1 MKFKLVKSNSC
12 SSRLELAGT
21 NIQEQKQKLADL
33 NSIQLYQN
41 SSQVLDEFPEESV
54 RSLVNRL
61 ETGKI
66 NQTTVPRII
75 ESKCIEKMDREKA
88 VEPVTINSQLIETK
102 NERVGSVDLIT
113 QVTVNNHISIAKA
126 VGNAQLTAI
135 IDNNNKNKVCRNK
148 NVDLAFS
155 TNKSG
160 TKHLQNIEINDKLSN
175 ENTSNF
181 NDVKDILLQKIEE
194 NENEKFNKSK
204 MFEKS
209 IQVKLTKSTESNNN
223 TFLDAERNVSDV
235 NSPRMVKWE
244 SLSKFDD
251 KFYVT
256 NDVKL
261 KDKKKYDEMEFEE
274 FEVLDPHS
282 ECYDSLNSK

>member
-33 NSIQLYQN
+33 NSIHLYQN
-41 SSQVLDEFPEESV
+41 SSKALEEFPEESV

-61 ETGKI
+61 ETGTI
-66 NQTTVPRII
+66 NQTTAPRII
-75 ESKCIEKMDREKA
+75 ESKCIEKMDRE
-88 VEPVTINSQLIETK
+88 PVTINSQLIEAK
-102 NERVGSVDLIT
+102 NDRVGSVDLIT
-113 QVTVNNHISIAKA
+113 QVTVNNHISFAKVA
-126 VGNAQLTAI
+126 GNTQSTTVL
-135 IDNNNKNKVCRNK
+135 DNNNKNKVCRNK

-155 TNKSG
+155 SNKSV
-160 TKHLQNIEINDKLSN
+160 TKNLQDSEFNDKSSN
-175 ENTSNF
+175 ENLNNNF
-181 NDVKDILLQKIEE
+181 NDVKEILLQKNEE
-194 NENEKFNKSK
+194 NQNEKFNKNK

-209 IQVKLTKSTESNNN
+209 IQVKLTKNIESNNN
-223 TFLDAERNVSDV
+223 KFLDAERKVSDV

-274 FEVLDPHS
+274 FEVLDPNS
-282 ECYDSLNSK
+282 ECFDSLNSK

>member
-33 NSIQLYQN
+33 NSINLYQN

-66 NQTTVPRII
+66 NQTTAPRII
-75 ESKCIEKMDREKA
+75 ESKCIEKMDREKSL
-88 VEPVTINSQLIETK
+88 EPVTINNQLIEAK

-113 QVTVNNHISIAKA
+113 QVTVNNHISFAKVAGKTQTA
-126 VGNAQLTAI
+126 VF
-135 IDNNNKNKVCRNK
+135 DNNNKNKVCRNK

-155 TNKSG
+155 SNKSV
-160 TKHLQNIEINDKLSN
+160 TKNLQNIEINDKSSN
-175 ENTSNF
+175 ENLNNF
-181 NDVKDILLQKIEE
+181 NDVKEILLQKIEE
-194 NENEKFNKSK
+194 NENDKFNKNK
-204 MFEKS
+204 MFEKC
-209 IQVKLTKSTESNNN
+209 IQVNLTKNTESNNN
-223 TFLDAERNVSDV
+223 KFLDAERKASDV

-282 ECYDSLNSK
+282 ECFDSLNSK

>member
-33 NSIQLYQN
+33 NSIHLQQN
-41 SSQVLDEFPEESV
+41 SAHNSDEFPEESV

-66 NQTTVPRII
+66 NQTTAPRII
-75 ESKCIEKMDREKA
+75 ESKCIEKLNRDKA
-88 VEPVTINSQLIETK
+88 LELVTINSQLIEAK
-102 NERVGSVDLIT
+102 NDRIGLADLIT
-113 QVTVNNHISIAKA
+113 QVTVNNHISFSKVA
-126 VGNAQLTAI
+126 GNTPATLE
-135 IDNNNKNKVCRNK
+135 NNAKNKVSRNK

-155 TNKSG
+155 SNASVNKMVKEMEIPSKKSQTNENNFKS
-160 TKHLQNIEINDKLSN
+160 SN
-175 ENTSNF
+175 ENANSF
-181 NDVKDILLQKIEE
+181 NAVKEILLQKIEE
-194 NENEKFNKSK
+194 KENEK
-204 MFEKS
+204 
-209 IQVKLTKSTESNNN
+209 LTKNAEININ
-223 TFLDAERNVSDV
+223 TFLGVEKNVSDV

-244 SLSKFDD
+244 SFSKFDD

-256 NDVKL
+256 NDDKL
-261 KDKKKYDEMEFEE
+261 KDKKKYHEMEFEE
-274 FEVLDPHS
+274 FEVIDPHG

>member
-33 NSIQLYQN
+33 NSIDIYQN
-41 SSQVLDEFPEESV
+41 SSQALNEFPEESV

-66 NQTTVPRII
+66 NQTTAPRII
-75 ESKCIEKMDREKA
+75 ESKCVEKMDREKA
-88 VEPVTINSQLIETK
+88 LVTINSQLIEAK
-102 NERVGSVDLIT
+102 NDRLGSVDLIT
-113 QVTVNNHISIAKA
+113 QVTVNNHISFAKVAGNTAQSTA
-126 VGNAQLTAI
+126 VT
-135 IDNNNKNKVCRNK
+135 DYNNKNKVCRNK

-155 TNKSG
+155 SNKSVP
-160 TKHLQNIEINDKLSN
+160 KNLLNSELNYKSLN
-175 ENTSNF
+175 ENLNNF
-181 NDVKDILLQKIEE
+181 NDVKEILLQKIEE
-194 NENEKFNKSK
+194 NENEKFNKNK
-204 MFEKS
+204 MFEKG
-209 IQVKLTKSTESNNN
+209 IQVKLTKNIVSNNN
-223 TFLDAERNVSDV
+223 KFLDAERKVSDV

-282 ECYDSLNSK
+282 ECFDSLNSK

>member
-33 NSIQLYQN
+33 NSIHLYQN
-41 SSQVLDEFPEESV
+41 SSKALEEFPEESV

-61 ETGKI
+61 ETGTI
-66 NQTTVPRII
+66 NQTTAPRII
-75 ESKCIEKMDREKA
+75 ESKCIEKMDRE
-88 VEPVTINSQLIETK
+88 PVTINSQLIEAK
-102 NERVGSVDLIT
+102 NDRVGSVDLIT
-113 QVTVNNHISIAKA
+113 QVTVNNHISFAKVA
-126 VGNAQLTAI
+126 GNTQSTTVL
-135 IDNNNKNKVCRNK
+135 DNNNKNKVCRNK

-155 TNKSG
+155 SNKSV
-160 TKHLQNIEINDKLSN
+160 TKNLQDSEFNDKSSN
-175 ENTSNF
+175 ENLNNNF
-181 NDVKDILLQKIEE
+181 NDVKEILLQKNEE
-194 NENEKFNKSK
+194 NQNEKFNKNK

-209 IQVKLTKSTESNNN
+209 IQVKLTKNTESNNN
-223 TFLDAERNVSDV
+223 KFLDAERKVSDV

-282 ECYDSLNSK
+282 ECFDSLNSK

>member
-33 NSIQLYQN
+33 NSIHLYQN
-41 SSQVLDEFPEESV
+41 SSKALEEFPEESV

-61 ETGKI
+61 ETGTI
-66 NQTTVPRII
+66 NQTTAPRII
-75 ESKCIEKMDREKA
+75 ESKCIEKMDRE
-88 VEPVTINSQLIETK
+88 PVTINSQLIEAK
-102 NERVGSVDLIT
+102 NDRVGSVDLIT
-113 QVTVNNHISIAKA
+113 QVTVNNHISFAKVA
-126 VGNAQLTAI
+126 GNTQSTTVL
-135 IDNNNKNKVCRNK
+135 DNNNKNKVCRNK

-155 TNKSG
+155 SNKSV
-160 TKHLQNIEINDKLSN
+160 TKNLQDSEFNDKSSN
-175 ENTSNF
+175 ENLNNNF
-181 NDVKDILLQKIEE
+181 NDVKEILLQKNEE
-194 NENEKFNKSK
+194 NQNEKFNKNK

-209 IQVKLTKSTESNNN
+209 IQVKLTKNIESNNN
-223 TFLDAERNVSDV
+223 KFLDAERKVSDV

-282 ECYDSLNSK
+282 ECFDSLNSK

>member
-33 NSIQLYQN
+33 NSIHPYQN
-41 SSQVLDEFPEESV
+41 STQALDEFPEESV

-75 ESKCIEKMDREKA
+75 ESKCIEKMDREKSL
-88 VEPVTINSQLIETK
+88 EPVTINSQLIEAK
-102 NERVGSVDLIT
+102 NERVGTVDLIT

-126 VGNAQLTAI
+126 VGNVQFTAV
-135 IDNNNKNKVCRNK
+135 IDNNNKSKVCRNK

-160 TKHLQNIEINDKLSN
+160 TKHLQNIENN
-175 ENTSNF
+175 ENTNNF
-181 NDVKDILLQKIEE
+181 NDVKDTLLQKIEE
-194 NENEKFNKSK
+194 NENEKFNKNK

-209 IQVKLTKSTESNNN
+209 IQVKLTKCTESNNN

-261 KDKKKYDEMEFEE
+261 KDKTKYDEMEFEE

>member
-33 NSIQLYQN
+33 NSIN
-41 SSQVLDEFPEESV
+41 SNHNSAQTLEEFPEESV

-66 NQTTVPRII
+66 NQTTTPRII
-75 ESKCIEKMDREKA
+75 ESKCIEKMER
-88 VEPVTINSQLIETK
+88 EPVTINSQLIEAK
-102 NERVGSVDLIT
+102 NERIGTVDLLT
-113 QVTVNNHISIAKA
+113 QVTVNNHISFAKVA
-126 VGNAQLTAI
+126 GATSTTQSTA
-135 IDNNNKNKVCRNK
+135 DNNNKNKVCRNK
-148 NVDLAFS
+148 NVDLAFGS
-155 TNKSG
+155 NKLT
-160 TKHLQNIEINDKLSN
+160 TKIIEKSN
-175 ENTSNF
+175 SF
-181 NDVKDILLQKIEE
+181 HDVKEIILQKMEE
-194 NENEKFNKSK
+194 NENEKLNKAK

-209 IQVKLTKSTESNNN
+209 ITVTLTKNTSESNNN
-223 TFLDAERNVSDV
+223 KFLDAERQVSDV
-235 NSPRMVKWE
+235 NSPRMIKWE

-274 FEVLDPHS
+274 FEVLDPNS